1 MVDTTSDVV
10 LRHVTKNELER
21 RSRPES
27 SHKGNLKRLKT
38 SSVGGFQRW
47 EKENELL
54 WAMLEDETEWLA
66 KLFPDIIIT
75 PELFFYALEDGVVL
89 CRLANRIQVAAEDY
103 GKKNKVKVP
112 AKSFKFHTSI
122 PKKNKQLALFKSREN
137 VQGFLTWC
145 RQIGISDSILFE
157 SNDVVEAD
165 ECREGCREVVICLM
179 EIARRASGLFKF
191 TPIPKL
197 IQLEKEIEIEEQEEA
212 EESTLDHV
220 DYGSSDEE
228 SNNSC
233 PSPPAHSPP
242 AHDGGNRT
250 STDGGKKKSKKHQPK
265 SELDHEVRFI
275 FLPYIPNNNV
285 YVYIFK
291 LICQPN
297 APAKCCN
304 NGVQLPKTCKA
315 CFLQIPHIQHLIF
328 RIQVNGRRIR
338 ITVRES

>member
-1 MVDTTSDVV
+1 MNDTSEVV
-10 LRHVTKNELER
+10 LRHANRGELER

-89 CRLANRIQVAAEDY
+89 CRLANLIQETADDY
-103 GKKNKVKVP
+103 GRKNRVKVP

-179 EIARRASGLFKF
+179 EIARRAFGAFKF
-191 TPIPKL
+191 SPIPKL
-197 IQLEKEIEIEEQEEA
+197 IQLEKEIEIEEQKEA
-212 EESTLDHV
+212 EENSTDQV
-220 DYGSSDEE
+220 DYGSSDDEL
-228 SNNSC
+228 NNSC
-233 PSPPAHSPP
+233 PSPETHSPP
-242 AHDGGNRT
+242 THDEHPSPSG
-250 STDGGKKKSKKHQPK
+250 DKKKTKRHHPK
-265 SELDHEVRFI
+265 SELDKEVSD
-275 FLPYIPNNNV
+275 L
-285 YVYIFK
+285 
-291 LICQPN
+291 
-297 APAKCCN
+297 
-304 NGVQLPKTCKA
+304 
-315 CFLQIPHIQHLIF
+315 F
-328 RIQVNGRRIR
+328 RMSKNRLKQ
-338 ITVRES
+338 

>member
-1 MVDTTSDVV
+1 MAAAEASDVV
-10 LRHVTKNELER
+10 FRHVDRHDLER

-75 PELFFYALEDGVVL
+75 PELFFFALEDGVVL
-89 CRLANRIQVAAEDY
+89 CRLANLIQETAEQY
-103 GKKNKVKVP
+103 GRKNKVKVP
-112 AKSFKFHTSI
+112 AKRFKFHKSI

-137 VQGFLTWC
+137 VSAFLAWC

-179 EIARRASGLFKF
+179 EIARRASGSFKF

-197 IQLEKEIEIEEQEEA
+197 IQLEKEIEIEEQKDA
-212 EESTLDHV
+212 EENSFYQV
-220 DYGSSDEE
+220 DYASSDEE

-233 PSPPAHSPP
+233 PSPEALSPP
-242 AHDGGNRT
+242 TNDQGSHT
-250 STDGGKKKSKKHQPK
+250 SPRRGKKKSKRQQPK
-265 SELDHEVRFI
+265 SELDQEVR
-275 FLPYIPNNNV
+275 P
-285 YVYIFK
+285 
-291 LICQPN
+291 
-297 APAKCCN
+297 
-304 NGVQLPKTCKA
+304 
-315 CFLQIPHIQHLIF
+315 
-328 RIQVNGRRIR
+328 
-338 ITVRES
+338 

>member
-1 MVDTTSDVV
+1 LQGASLYFNIEPNTEKGAYKMANTSDVV
-10 LRHVTKNELER
+10 FRHVNRNDLER

-27 SHKGNLKRLKT
+27 AHKGNLKRLKT

-75 PELFFYALEDGVVL
+75 PELFFYALEDGSIL
-89 CRLANRIQVAAEDY
+89 CRLANLIQEAADDY

-112 AKSFKFHTSI
+112 AKRFKFHASI
-122 PKKNKQLALFKSREN
+122 QKKNKQLALFKSREN

-179 EIARRASGLFKF
+179 EIARRASGMFKF

-197 IQLEKEIEIEEQEEA
+197 IQLEKEIEIEEQKEA
-212 EESTLDHV
+212 EEENSLDQV
-220 DYGSSDEE
+220 DYASSDDE
-228 SNNSC
+228 SNTSC
-233 PSPPAHSPP
+233 PSPEAHSPP
-242 AHDGGNRT
+242 THDGGNHT
-250 STDGGKKKSKKHQPK
+250 SPGGNKKKSKKHQPK
-265 SELDHEVRFI
+265 SELDKEVRFKYV
-275 FLPYIPNNNV
+275 FNTKV
-285 YVYIFK
+285 FVYILK
-291 LICQPN
+291 
-297 APAKCCN
+297 
-304 NGVQLPKTCKA
+304 
-315 CFLQIPHIQHLIF
+315 
-328 RIQVNGRRIR
+328 
-338 ITVRES
+338 

>member
-1 MVDTTSDVV
+1 MKQSVCKMADAGDEVV
-10 LRHVTKNELER
+10 FRHVNRNDLER

-27 SHKGNLKRLKT
+27 AHKGNLKRLKT

-54 WAMLEDETEWLA
+54 WAMLEDETDWLA

-89 CRLANRIQVAAEDY
+89 CRLANLIQEASEEY
-103 GKKNKVKVP
+103 GKKNKVRVP
-112 AKSFKFHTSI
+112 AKRFKFHTSI

-179 EIARRASGLFKF
+179 EIARRAAAMFKF

-197 IQLEKEIEIEEQEEA
+197 IQLEKEIEIEEQKEA
-212 EESTLDHV
+212 EENAQDEV
-220 DYGSSDEE
+220 DYASSDEE
-228 SNNSC
+228 SNRSC
-233 PSPPAHSPP
+233 PSPEAHSPP
-242 AHDGGNRT
+242 AHDASTHTPPEENR
-250 STDGGKKKSKKHQPK
+250 KKKTRRLKPK
-265 SELDHEVRFI
+265 SELDQEVRLSII
-275 FLPYIPNNNV
+275 FTV
-285 YVYIFK
+285 RF
-291 LICQPN
+291 
-297 APAKCCN
+297 PAKM
-304 NGVQLPKTCKA
+304 
-315 CFLQIPHIQHLIF
+315 
-328 RIQVNGRRIR
+328 
-338 ITVRES
+338 